1 MTKQAEQHEPT
12 FNLETLN
19 KLIAQAVAEALSKK
33 EQETKANK
41 SDDMATLCIRASPGR
56 ASKTFSPERT

>member
-33 EQETKANK
+33 ETGNQGE
-41 SDDMATLCIRASPGR
+41 
-56 ASKTFSPERT
+56 